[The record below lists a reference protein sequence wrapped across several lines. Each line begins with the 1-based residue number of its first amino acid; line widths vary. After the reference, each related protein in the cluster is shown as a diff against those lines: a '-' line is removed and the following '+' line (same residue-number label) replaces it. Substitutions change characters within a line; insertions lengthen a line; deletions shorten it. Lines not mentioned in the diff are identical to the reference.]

1 MSKKAFG
8 SGYFGE
14 WIEDEFGLPAYRYTC
29 DQINDPKAITPIN
42 EVWHSKTDHWH
53 QVGNDRLVA
62 LASNYGYIQVRQDEG
77 SPKLLNEFDPDH
89 GQYAGGFGYLID
101 RNQYISTFYPGNGD
115 FFERIFGIGYIRKRV
130 SGIGLIV
137 DQVVFAPYG
146 DDPLLISRITVK
158 NNRNKPADLRWI
170 EYWGCH
176 MYQFS
181 PDAYLNAINKKN
193 VSLTR
198 KYRREF
204 SEQFTHEFKLIN
216 GNEGL
221 MESKFFK
228 DRKSQKRS
236 TAPKAVIRD
245 MSPPMTFLISMDAK
259 VDGFST
265 DSSSFFGKGGV
276 ESPDGLK
283 KSLDS
288 NITLSV
294 DKSAMLLERKIQ
306 LNPNENKTMYFAYGY
321 IPEGFEIESLLNKYK
336 KDLNQIWETSC
347 EYWKKSRIDLVIP
360 DDSWIRRELL
370 WHNYYLRGSM
380 TYDSYFKEHIL
391 SQGQVY
397 QYIIGF
403 QGALRDP
410 MQHVLPFIYSQPE
423 IVKNIIRY
431 ILKTIKPNGEIP
443 YGIMGSGMILPVPYK
458 PSDQQMW
465 LLWLVS
471 EYILAT
477 RDIDFLDEEVSI
489 YPVYGRNVIKK
500 PIKDLLLSCYSY
512 FTKILGTGRHGLQR
526 ISNGDWNDGVIIGYI
541 SEEKHDDVIKHGE
554 SVLNAAMAS
563 FVLRIFGEM
572 LKFIGDTKNSE
583 EVIQYAND
591 QKQAVH
597 VQWNGKWFKRAWLTE
612 DIGWIGEDQL
622 WLEPQPWAII
632 GGAANSDQMKILM
645 ESIDELLRQP
655 SNIGA
660 RLLSK
665 GIKAMKKEL
674 GMRVNGGIWPS
685 INGTLIW
692 ALSLVDN
699 NMAWDEWKKNT
710 LAFHAENYPE
720 VWYGIWSGPD
730 VYNSDLSK
738 YPGQTH
744 FSEDLISSNKKEGE
758 PIYDETFGVNWTDFP
773 IMDLHPHAWPIYN
786 TIHLIGAKFTLEGV
800 ELTPILP
807 QNEYKFSSPILGFE
821 KSKEGYSGWYSPL
834 VEGTWM
840 ISLTLERE
848 DLQAR
853 LSLKINDKEQKVVIE
868 DGKITFR
875 GGSKPNKPLR
885 WEVMKY

>member
-221 MESKFFK
+221 MESKIFK

-665 GIKAMKKEL
+665 GIKTMKKEL